1 MQLLRKGKTG
11 LTGQVVHFYSQPSLI
26 ALSVMT
32 VLKVKDL
39 ERPKRTPP
47 PSKW

>member
-1 MQLLRKGKTG
+1 MG
-11 LTGQVVHFYSQPSLI
+11 LTGRVVHCYFQPSLI

-32 VLKVKDL
+32 VLEVSDL